1 MEHQQLRC
9 LPSVD
14 EVLNLI
20 PEDAV
25 NHIPRK
31 ILVEQVRLVIDEF
44 RQQMLAGKSFSNQEL
59 SAQQVAQ
66 TALQKAQN
74 FLKPRLRPVI
84 NATGVV
90 LHTNLGR
97 AVLSEEARRA
107 ILTVTESYSN
117 LELDL
122 AKGER
127 GSRYSHVVE
136 LLCYLTGAEGALV
149 VNNNAAAVLLAL
161 NTLAKDREVI
171 VSRGQLV
178 EIGGS
183 FRVPEVMMAS
193 GARLVEVGTT
203 NKTYLQDYRRAVT
216 EETALLLKV
225 HPSNYRI
232 QGFTHE
238 TSLEELVGL
247 GRECGLPV
255 MEDLGSGFLIDLKPY
270 GITGE
275 PTVQEEIARGA
286 DVVTFSGDK
295 LLGGPQAGII
305 VGKKD
310 YIDLMAKNQLT
321 RALRVDKLTMAALEA
336 TLKAYLWEPEEAIR
350 RVPILAMLTMDPA
363 HLAGRA
369 QRVGQKLREILADK
383 ADVSME
389 KGVSQAGGGSL
400 PLLELPTTLVALA
413 PRNGR
418 LEQWARNLRLGEPAV
433 MGRVAEGRLL
443 LDLRTVLE
451 QEEETLIKALVEAL
465 PGGV

>member
-1 MEHQQLRC
+1 MDHQQLRC

-14 EVLNLI
+14 EVLKLI
-20 PEDAV
+20 PKEAV
-25 NHIPRK
+25 HHIPRK
-31 ILVEQVRLVIDEF
+31 IMVEQVRLVIDDL
-44 RQQMLAGKSFSNQEL
+44 RQQILAGKSFSNQEL
-59 SAQQVAQ
+59 NARQVAQ
-66 TALQKAQN
+66 TALKKAQD

-84 NATGVV
+84 NATGIV

-97 AVLSEEARRA
+97 AVLSEEARQA

-122 AKGER
+122 SKGER

-161 NTLAKDREVI
+161 NTLAKNREVI

-183 FRVPEVMMAS
+183 FRVPEVMAAS

-203 NKTYLQDYRRAVT
+203 NKTYLKDYRRAIT

-238 TSLEELVGL
+238 TSLEELVNL
-247 GRECGLPV
+247 GREYGLPV

-305 VGKKD
+305 VGKKE
-310 YIDLMAKNQLT
+310 YIDMMAQNQLT
-321 RALRVDKLTMAALEA
+321 RALRVDKLTMSALEA

-350 RVPILAMLTMDPA
+350 QVPILTMLTMDPA
-363 HLAGRA
+363 YLAGRA
-369 QRVGQKLREILADK
+369 QRLGQKLREVLAGK
-383 ADVSME
+383 ADVSIE
-389 KGVSQAGGGSL
+389 EGVSQAGGGSL
-400 PLLELPTTLVALA
+400 PLLELPTTLVALS

-418 LEQWARNLRLGEPAV
+418 LERWAKNLRLGEPAV

-451 QEEETLIKALVEAL
+451 REEESLIKALVEAL
-465 PGGV
+465 PGRV

>member
-1 MEHQQLRC
+1 MDHQSLRQ

-14 EVLNLI
+14 EVLRLV
-20 PEDAV
+20 EQEVGDRL
-25 NHIPRK
+25 PRK
-31 ILVEQVRLVIDEF
+31 ILVEQVRAAIGAL
-44 RQQMLAGKSFSNQEL
+44 RQQVLAGQPVPVEEMSPER
-59 SAQQVAQ
+59 VAQ
-66 TALQKAQN
+66 RARQGAEA
-74 FLKPRLRPVI
+74 FLRPRLRPVI

-107 ILTVTESYSN
+107 LWTVTAGYSN

-122 AKGER
+122 TTGER

-161 NTLAKDREVI
+161 NTLAKGKEVI

-183 FRVPEVMMAS
+183 FRVPEVMAAS

-203 NKTYLQDYRRAVT
+203 NKTYLRDYRRAIT

-238 TSLEELVGL
+238 TTLEELVEL
-247 GRECGLPV
+247 GRETGLPV
-255 MEDLGSGFLIDLKPY
+255 MEDLGSGFLIDLQPY

-286 DVVTFSGDK
+286 DIVTFSGDK

-305 VGKKD
+305 VGKKE

-336 TLKAYLWEPEEAIR
+336 TLRAYLWEPEETIR
-350 RVPILAMLTMDPA
+350 RVPILQMLTLDQNTLHKRA
-363 HLAGRA
+363 RRVSRRLREVLAG
-369 QRVGQKLREILADK
+369 K
-383 ADVSME
+383 AEVSLE

-400 PLLELPTTLVALA
+400 PLLELPTVLLALS
-413 PRNGR
+413 PGNGK
-418 LEQWARNLRLGEPAV
+418 LAQWARNLRLGEPAV
-433 MGRVAEGRLL
+433 MGRLAEGRLL

-451 QEEETLIKALVEAL
+451 KEEELLVQALAAAF
-465 PGGV
+465 PD

>member
-1 MEHQQLRC
+1 MDHQSLRQ

-14 EVLNLI
+14 EVLQI
-20 PEDAV
+20 IEKDV
-25 NHIPRK
+25 QVRIPRK
-31 ILVEQVRLVIDEF
+31 VLVEQVRAAIGHL
-44 RQQMLAGKSFSNQEL
+44 RQQVLGGKALSPEEL
-59 SAQQVAQ
+59 SPEQVAWR
-66 TALQKAQN
+66 AVRGAEA

-97 AVLSEEARRA
+97 AVLSEDARQA
-107 ILTVTESYSN
+107 LWQVTGGYSN

-122 AKGER
+122 TTGER

-161 NTLAKDREVI
+161 NTLAQGKEVI

-183 FRVPEVMMAS
+183 FRVPEVMAAS

-203 NKTYLQDYRRAVT
+203 NKTYQRDYRRAIT
-216 EETALLLKV
+216 PETALLLKV

-232 QGFTHE
+232 RGFTHE
-238 TSLEELVGL
+238 TSLEELVEL
-247 GRECGLPV
+247 GRETGLPV
-255 MEDLGSGFLIDLKPY
+255 MEDLGSGFLIDLEPY

-305 VGKKD
+305 VGKKE

-336 TLKAYLWEPEEAIR
+336 TLKAYLWEPEETIG
-350 RVPILAMLTMDPA
+350 RVPILSMLTMDETY
-363 HLAGRA
+363 LRTRA
-369 QRVGQKLREILADK
+369 QRVSRRLREVLAGK
-383 ADVSME
+383 AEVSLE

-400 PLLELPTTLVALA
+400 PLLELPTVLITLL
-413 PRNGR
+413 PHNGK
-418 LEQWARNLRLGEPAV
+418 LSLWARNLRLGEPAV
-433 MGRVAEGRLL
+433 MGRLAEGRLL

-451 QEEETLIKALVEAL
+451 KEEEMLVKALAAAF
-465 PGGV
+465 PD